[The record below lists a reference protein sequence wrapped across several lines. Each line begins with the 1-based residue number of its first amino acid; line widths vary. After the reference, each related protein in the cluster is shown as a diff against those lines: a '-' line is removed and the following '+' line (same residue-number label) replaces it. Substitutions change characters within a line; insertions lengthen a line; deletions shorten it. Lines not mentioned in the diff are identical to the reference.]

1 MTLRKARRLRLALA
15 VIAAVT
21 LAAPAGA
28 ADPHD
33 DVIDRILAVVGGEMI
48 TLTDVTAARDFGLVS
63 PGNAADPIRAVLSR
77 LIDRELI
84 LAEVDRYAPPEPG
97 ADAVDREL
105 RAVRSRFASDQA
117 FQSALTRSGTDEKHL
132 RETLRQD
139 LRIEAYLDQRFAVP
153 SSEDELGRYYREHL
167 QTFTRDG
174 TISPFEA
181 ARPEVMQAAAAD
193 RRKVLVDEWVAGL
206 RRRADIIDV
215 YLAGR

>member
-1 MTLRKARRLRLALA
+1 MRTDGRRRLASA

-21 LAAPAGA
+21 LAASAAA

-33 DVIDRILAVVGGEMI
+33 DVIDRILAVVGSEMI

-97 ADAVDREL
+97 ADAVDRDL
-105 RAVRSRFASDQA
+105 RAVRSRFATDQA

-174 TISPFEA
+174 TIVPFEA
-181 ARPEVMQAAAAD
+181 ARPQVRQAAAAD

-206 RRRADIIDV
+206 RRRADIIDI